1 MHLPILWQTK
11 PTMPRISAPTL
22 AEHRE
27 WRRQQLVAAAC
38 EIALEQGGQAV
49 TVAAVAVRAG
59 LSRTSVYEYFGSSE
73 ELIADLVLDE
83 LANFSAVLSDA
94 ISDTADSFQA
104 ISQWIQ
110 AALQYI
116 ADGRHLLA
124 KALSSISAPADR
136 SREIGAAH
144 KTLLAPLSQALI
156 EIGITD
162 LAQALTLI
170 QAVTDA
176 ATKRIESG
184 CDGKAEIA
192 SATNFCL
199 AGIRGLLP

>member
-1 MHLPILWQTK
+1 
-11 PTMPRISAPTL
+11 MPRISAPTL
-22 AEHRE
+22 IEHRE

-38 EIALEQGGQAV
+38 VIALEQGGQAV
-49 TVAAVAVRAG
+49 SVAAVAARAG

-83 LANFSAVLSDA
+83 LANFSAVLGAA
-94 ISDTADSFQA
+94 ISDTTDSYLA
-104 ISQWIQ
+104 ISEWIA

-124 KALSSISAPADR
+124 KALSAISAPADR

-144 KTLLAPLSQALI
+144 KTLLAPLRQALI
-156 EIGITD
+156 EIGISD
-162 LAQALTLI
+162 VAQALTLI

-184 CDGKAEIA
+184 SESKTEIS

-199 AGIRGLLP
+199 AGIRGLLL

>member
-1 MHLPILWQTK
+1 
-11 PTMPRISAPTL
+11 MPRISAPTL
-22 AEHRE
+22 IEHRE

-38 EIALEQGGQAV
+38 DIALEQGGQAV
-49 TVAAVAVRAG
+49 TVAAVAARAG

-73 ELIADLVLDE
+73 ELIADSVLDE
-83 LANFSAVLSDA
+83 LANFSAVLSAA
-94 ISDTADSFQA
+94 ISDTQDSYLA
-104 ISQWIQ
+104 ISQWIH

-124 KALSSISAPADR
+124 KALSTISAPAER

-144 KTLLAPLSQALI
+144 KLLLAPLSNALLD
-156 EIGITD
+156 IGITD

-184 CDGKAEIA
+184 IDADSEIA

-199 AGIRGLLP
+199 AGIRGLLR